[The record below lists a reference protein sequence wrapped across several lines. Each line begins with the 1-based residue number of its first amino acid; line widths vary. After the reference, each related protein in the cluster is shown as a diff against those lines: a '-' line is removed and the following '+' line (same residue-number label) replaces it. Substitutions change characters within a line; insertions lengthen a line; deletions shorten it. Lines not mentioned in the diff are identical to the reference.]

1 MADTDDTGLQHPG
14 SGLHPADATDDL
26 TRGTDPDPEPQPEPE
41 PDPDLDDEADPPAD
55 GDGETADAVPGDG
68 TAGTLPA
75 HGDVDVVR
83 AAVHGRETD
92 AARANLS
99 DDAPTPRDSPAD

>member
-26 TRGTDPDPEPQPEPE
+26 TRDTDPG
-41 PDPDLDDEADPPAD
+41 PDGESDTDSETDGELDADPPAH

-83 AAVHGRETD
+83 TALHGRETD
-92 AARANLS
+92 AARADLS

>member
-14 SGLHPADATDDL
+14 SGLHPADPTDDL
-26 TRGTDPDPEPQPEPE
+26 TRDTESDPDGDGDGDSET
-41 PDPDLDDEADPPAD
+41 DLEADPPTH

-68 TAGTLPA
+68 TAGALPA

-99 DDAPTPRDSPAD
+99 DDAPTPRDSPGD